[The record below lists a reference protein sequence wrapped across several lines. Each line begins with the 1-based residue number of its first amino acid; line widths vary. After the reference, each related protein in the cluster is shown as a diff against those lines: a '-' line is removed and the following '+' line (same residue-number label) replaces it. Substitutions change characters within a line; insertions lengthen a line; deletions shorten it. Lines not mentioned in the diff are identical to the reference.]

1 MAGISLKH
9 IVGKKNESTQLL
21 ASLIQQYGTDL
32 FIEDEAGSVL
42 LGTPQPATAHQF
54 PVVLEDATLGWVKG
68 GEQGA
73 PIATL
78 LTVLAQKEWEKK
90 KLGTEV
96 LNLYQELNLIFNF
109 SEKLA
114 QTMGQSSIAQIAL
127 DEARRLIHS
136 QAGVVALWDE
146 KSGQM
151 QLLAAFGEAVFNQDK
166 INEHL
171 SQLLQIAL
179 SGQSEITSELTEL
192 KQGGVVAPAV
202 QSLIYAAL
210 KVKHRVMGAIVLA
223 TTEATP
229 YSAADLKLL
238 ITLAL
243 QASLAIESTL
253 LYEKNLRAA
262 QEREEALRRIYE
274 VANKFVPYEF
284 IRSLGYERIT
294 DVHLGDQVEKIVT
307 VLFSDIREYTALA
320 EQMTPEENFRFVCT
334 FNEMMGPIIRQHG
347 GFINQY
353 LGDAIMAIFPG
364 SPTDA
369 LSAAIAMQ
377 QAVRQLNGFQPHR
390 HIQIGVGMHTGPL
403 IMGITGDRDRMDAAT
418 ISDTVNT
425 ASRIESLTKYYKAD
439 ILISGATLQ
448 GLHDPEVFHLRN
460 LGRVQVKG
468 KQEPLSLFECFSG
481 GPDPVV
487 QAKLRT
493 LQPFHEGISHYLNKS
508 FAQAI
513 TILGTVVDA
522 NPDDLTA
529 RLFLK
534 NAAHYISNGAP
545 ENWMGVE
552 EMVSK

>member
-9 IVGKKNESTQLL
+9 IVGKRHESTALL
-21 ASLIQQYGTDL
+21 ASLIQQHGTDL
-32 FIEDEAGSVL
+32 YIEDEAGTVL
-42 LGTPQPATAHQF
+42 FGTPHPAPTHQF
-54 PVVLEDATLGWVKG
+54 PVVLEDTTLGWVKG
-68 GEQGA
+68 SERGA
-73 PIATL
+73 FIATL

-90 KLGTEV
+90 KLGNEV
-96 LNLYQELNLIFNF
+96 LNMYQELNLIFNF

-146 KSGQM
+146 LSGQM
-151 QLLAAFGEAVFNQDK
+151 QLLAAFGEAVFNQEQ

-171 SQLLQIAL
+171 GQLLRIAL

-192 KQGGVVAPAV
+192 KQEGVVTPAV

-223 TTEATP
+223 TTEPAP

-243 QASLAIESTL
+243 QSSLAIEGTL

-284 IRSLGYERIT
+284 IRSLGHEVIT

-307 VLFSDIREYTALA
+307 VLFSDIRDYTALA
-320 EQMTPEENFRFVCT
+320 EQMTPEENFRFVCA
-334 FNEMMGPIIRQHG
+334 FNEMMGPIIREHG

-364 SPTDA
+364 SATDA

-377 QAVRQLNGFQPHR
+377 KAVRQLNGAHPHH

-403 IMGITGDRDRMDAAT
+403 IMGITGDRERMDATT
-418 ISDTVNT
+418 ISDTVNA
-425 ASRIESLTKYYKAD
+425 ASRIESLTKYYKTD

-448 GLHDPEVFHLRN
+448 GLHDPEAFHLRN

-468 KQEPLSLFECFSG
+468 KQEPLNLFECFSG
-481 GPDPVV
+481 SPDNVV
-487 QAKLRT
+487 QAKLHT

-508 FAQAI
+508 FAHAI
-513 TILGTVVDA
+513 TIFGNVVDA

-534 NAAHYISNGAP
+534 NAALYISDGAP

>member
-9 IVGKKNESTQLL
+9 IVGKKNESTALL
-21 ASLIQQYGTDL
+21 ASLIQQQGIDL
-32 FIEDEAGSVL
+32 YIEDEAGKVL
-42 LGTPQPATAHQF
+42 LGTPQPAPAHQF
-54 PVVLEDATLGWVKG
+54 PVVLEDTTLGWVKG

-73 PIATL
+73 SIATL

-90 KLGTEV
+90 KLGNEV

-114 QTMGQSSIAQIAL
+114 QTIGQSSIAQIAL

-151 QLLAAFGEAVFNQDK
+151 QLPAAFGEDVFNQEK
-166 INEHL
+166 INAHL
-171 SQLLQIAL
+171 GQLLRIAL
-179 SGQSEITSELTEL
+179 SGQSEITSDLTEL
-192 KQGGVVAPAV
+192 KEEGVVAPSV

-238 ITLAL
+238 ITLGL
-243 QASLAIESTL
+243 QSSLAIESSL
-253 LYEKNLRAA
+253 LYEKNLRAI

-284 IRSLGYERIT
+284 IRSLGHEVIT

-320 EQMTPEENFRFVCT
+320 EQMTPGENFRFVCT
-334 FNEMMGPIIRQHG
+334 FNEMVGPIIRQHR

-369 LSAAIAMQ
+369 LAAAIAMQ
-377 QAVRQLNGFQPHR
+377 QAVRQLNGLHPHR

-448 GLHDPEVFHLRN
+448 GLHDPEAFHLRN

-468 KQEPLSLFECFSG
+468 KQEPLNLFECFSG
-481 GPDPVV
+481 APDPVV

-493 LQPFHEGISHYLNKS
+493 LQPFHDGIAHYLNKS

-513 TILGTVVDA
+513 TIFGNVVDA

-534 NAAHYISNGAP
+534 NAANYISNGAP